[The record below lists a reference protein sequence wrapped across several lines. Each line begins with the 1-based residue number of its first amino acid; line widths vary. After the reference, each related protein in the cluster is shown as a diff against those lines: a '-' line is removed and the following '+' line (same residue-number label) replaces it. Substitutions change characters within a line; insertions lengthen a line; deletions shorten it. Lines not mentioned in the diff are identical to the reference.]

1 MTERQKN
8 ELRKIV
14 DESLAR
20 VNPYDMIESTVTL
33 EGSTLN
39 IDTDAV
45 HDTVDLDLFD
55 RILVMGAGKA
65 SAPMARAIEDIL
77 GDRVTD
83 GFVSVKDGH
92 LDTLSRIRIHEA
104 GHPIPDDR
112 SVEAG
117 TEMLELARA
126 ADRRTLCIVL
136 ISGGGSALVEAPLSA
151 DVGRQR
157 IELSLREL
165 QRTTEA
171 LLECGATIHEINTVR
186 KHLSAVKGGRLAD
199 ALAPAHSVSLILSDV
214 VGDDF
219 GSIASG
225 PTVGDTSTYADAIAL
240 IERYRI
246 ADRIPAKVTELLR
259 AGAAGRVPESVKPGG
274 DALRLVLNVL
284 VGTNHQALLAASA
297 AASTLGYETM
307 LLTSRLTGEARETA
321 GFLESVIGEIRSHGQ
336 PVGPPACL
344 LSGGET
350 TVTIHGKGR
359 GGRNQELALAMIGQM
374 VQNPELYRD
383 IAFVSAATDGTDGPT
398 DAAGAFAS
406 TGIADKAS
414 ASGLNWSECLAN
426 NDSYHFFDSINE
438 LLRTGPTNTNVCDI
452 QVALIPD

>member
-8 ELRKIV
+8 ELTKIV
-14 DESLAR
+14 DESLSR
-20 VNPYDMIESTVTL
+20 VNPYDMIESTVSL

-39 IDTDAV
+39 IDTETV

-55 RILVMGAGKA
+55 RIVVIGAGKA

-77 GDRVTD
+77 GGRVTD
-83 GFVSVKDGH
+83 GFISVKDGH
-92 LDTLSRIRIHEA
+92 LDTLSRIRLHEA
-104 GHPIPDDR
+104 GHPVPDER

-117 TEMLELARA
+117 RVMLELARA

-136 ISGGGSALVEAPLSA
+136 ISGGGSALLEAPLAA
-151 DVGRQR
+151 DVDGQR
-157 IELSLREL
+157 IELSLADL
-165 QRTTEA
+165 QRSTEA
-171 LLECGATIHEINTVR
+171 LLECGATIDEINTVR
-186 KHLSAVKGGRLAD
+186 KHLSAIKGGRLAD

-225 PTVGDTSTYADAIAL
+225 PTVADTSTYADAIAL
-240 IERYRI
+240 IERYGIENRL
-246 ADRIPAKVTELLR
+246 PATVMKLLR
-259 AGAAGRVPESVKPGG
+259 AGSAGAVPESVKPGG

-284 VGTNHQALLAASA
+284 VGTNYQALLAAAA
-297 AASTLGYETM
+297 AASALGYETL
-307 LLTSRLTGEARETA
+307 LLTTRLTGEAREAA
-321 GFLESVIGEIRSHGQ
+321 GFLASVIAEIRSHGQ
-336 PVGPPACL
+336 PVGAPACL
-344 LSGGET
+344 LCGGET
-350 TVTIHGKGR
+350 TVTIRGTGR
-359 GGRNQELALAMIGQM
+359 GGRNQELALAMVGQM
-374 VQNPELYRD
+374 AQNPEVYRD

-406 TGIADKAS
+406 SEIANRAS
-414 ASGLNWSECLAN
+414 AAGLKWADYLAN
-426 NDSYHFFDSINE
+426 NDSYRFFDSINE